1 MKRCKFLK
9 KKKRNIVS
17 PASRQAIGLHAIV
30 ESVWCSSGGSSIVRD
45 LELAY
50 RSLLRGRGGGGGGG
64 GRGKSGNNLESDG
77 NKERIFFSFFLPS
90 FF

>member
-50 RSLLRGRGGGGGGG
+50 RSLLRGRGGGGE
-64 GRGKSGNNLESDG
+64 RGKSGNNLESGG
-77 NKERIFFSFFLPS
+77 NKERIFFSFFLSS

>member
-50 RSLLRGRGGGGGGG
+50 RSLLRGRGGGG
-64 GRGKSGNNLESDG
+64 RGKSGNNLESGG
-77 NKERIFFSFFLPS
+77 NKERIFFSFFLSS